1 VEEAKTNIVSALGV
15 PPITIPALRAE
26 HELLLLCSRVSID
39 SAESARIQLLLQAPL
54 DWNFLLLAASRNH
67 VLGLVSHNLQAVCVE
82 AIPAPTLEF
91 LRDCSRKTADR
102 NHYLAA
108 ELNRVC
114 ALFRAHQVS
123 AMPFGGPLL
132 AALSYPDASLRETN
146 NIEFLVAPENVLQA
160 RDLLV
165 AGGYRREY
173 TWDAAREAAELRF
186 RRVLALDR
194 ADDGVHIWLSCDLE
208 PGSYA
213 RPLPFAS
220 FAHSTVTLD
229 GESITTLNA
238 EDALLQAC
246 VRAAAEAL
254 SPHLSLIS
262 DAARL
267 AATLDADAWQR
278 VLDRAGLLGVKRK
291 VLVILALASVL
302 LGAKLPEVIESSMRS
317 DPAVSGLCEH
327 AIRCLFSDTDYVP
340 EMRKR
345 VALQLAARD
354 RFIDK
359 ARFLIRFAA
368 APTRD
373 DWAMMPL
380 PASLYYALRPFRM
393 LGRRAGLFRQQRLA
407 VFMPTPVEIVE
418 EMLALAE
425 VGPSDTVYDLGCGDG
440 RIVICAAQRYGA
452 RGVGVDLDP
461 DRVAEA
467 KARAVAAGVNHLVT
481 FSQQNVMD
489 VDLSSASVVS
499 LFLSPQ
505 ANLMLR
511 PRLHQQLTSQARIVS
526 RSHDMGDWAPL
537 KTKLVACDGALS
549 RIYLWRLDGKGKP
562 IGGAAG

>member
-1 VEEAKTNIVSALGV
+1 MEEAKTNIVYALGL
-15 PPITIPALRAE
+15 PPITIPPLRAE

-39 SAESARIQLLLQAPL
+39 SADSTRMQFLLRAPL

-67 VLGLVSHNLQAVCVE
+67 ILGIVSHNLQAVFAE

-91 LRDCSRKTADR
+91 LRDFSRKAADR

-108 ELNRVC
+108 ELTRVC
-114 ALFRAHQVS
+114 ALFRAHGVP
-123 AMPFGGPLL
+123 ALPFGGPLL
-132 AALSYPDASLRETN
+132 TALAYRDASLRETN
-146 NIEFLVAPENVLQA
+146 NIEFLVASENMMQA
-160 RDLLV
+160 RDLLI
-165 AGGYRREY
+165 AEGYRREY

-186 RRVLALDR
+186 LRVLALDR
-194 ADDGVHIWLSCDLE
+194 SEDGIHIWLFCDLE
-208 PGSYA
+208 PGNYS

-220 FAHSTVTLD
+220 FAHSTVVLD

-254 SPHLSLIS
+254 APHLSLIS
-262 DAARL
+262 DVAHL
-267 AATLDADAWQR
+267 GKNLDAAASQCI
-278 VLDRAGLLGVKRK
+278 LDRAGSLGVKRK
-291 VLVILALASVL
+291 VLVILALASRL
-302 LGAKLPEVIESSMRS
+302 LGAKWPEVIESATRS
-317 DPAVSGLCEH
+317 DPAVPGLCEH
-327 AIRCLFSDTDYVP
+327 VVRHLFSDTDYVP
-340 EMRKR
+340 QMRQR

-354 RFIDK
+354 RLVDK

-373 DWAMMPL
+373 DWAVIPL
-380 PASLYYALRPFRM
+380 PAFLYYLLRPFRM
-393 LGRRAGLFRQQRLA
+393 LGRRLGFFRQRRLA
-407 VFMPTPVEIVE
+407 VFMPTPAEIVE

-440 RIVICAAQRYGA
+440 RIVICAALRYRA

-467 KARAVAAGVNHLVT
+467 QASAAAAGVDHLVT

-511 PRLHQQLTSQARIVS
+511 PRLHQKLTPRARIVS
-526 RSHDMGDWAPL
+526 RSHDMGDWVPL

-549 RIYLWRLDGKGKP
+549 RIYLWRLDGEGKP
-562 IGGAAG
+562 MGGGTG

>member
-1 VEEAKTNIVSALGV
+1 MEETKTNIAPALGR
-15 PPITIPALRAE
+15 PPVTVHALRAE
-26 HELLLLCSRVSID
+26 HELLLLCSRVFID
-39 SAESARIQLLLQAPL
+39 SADSTRIQLLLQTSL

-67 VLGLVSHNLQAVCVE
+67 VLGLVSHNLKSVCAE
-82 AIPAPTLEF
+82 AIPAPTLQF

-108 ELNRVC
+108 ELKRVH
-114 ALFRAHQVS
+114 ALFLAHGVS
-123 AMPFGGPLL
+123 ALPFGGPLL
-132 AALSYPDASLRETN
+132 AALAYRDASLRETN
-146 NIEFLVAPENVLQA
+146 NIEFLVAPENILQA
-160 RDLLV
+160 RDLLM

-194 ADDGVHIWLSCDLE
+194 SEDGVHIWLFCDLD
-208 PGSYA
+208 PGSYS
-213 RPLPFAS
+213 RPLRFAS
-220 FAHSTVTLD
+220 FAPSTVTLD
-229 GESITTLNA
+229 GESITALNA
-238 EDALLQAC
+238 EDAVLQAC
-246 VRAAAEAL
+246 VRAASEAL

-262 DAARL
+262 DVAHLGAN
-267 AATLDADAWQR
+267 LDTDAWQR
-278 VLDRAGLLGVKRK
+278 ILDRAGLLGVKRK
-291 VLVILALASVL
+291 VLVILALASIL
-302 LGAKLPEVIESSMRS
+302 LRAKCPKMIESSLRS
-317 DPAVSGLCEH
+317 DPPASGLCEH
-327 AIRCLFSDTDYVP
+327 VTQCLFSDTDYVP

-354 RFIDK
+354 RLIDK

-368 APTRD
+368 GPTRD

-380 PASLYYALRPFRM
+380 PSSFYYALRPFRM

-418 EMLALAE
+418 EMLGLAE

-440 RIVICAAQRYGA
+440 RIVIYAAQRYGS

-467 KARAVAAGVNHLVT
+467 KAGAAAAGVDHLVT

-511 PRLHQQLTSQARIVS
+511 PRLHQQLTPQARIVS

-549 RIYLWRLDGKGKP
+549 RIYLWRLDGNGKP
-562 IGGAAG
+562 TGGGAG